1 MIVRLAAWSVVIVVV
16 TILSWMA
23 IVDAAVFEV
32 EKRQREV
39 NNRYGTNTLP
49 PS

>member
-16 TILSWMA
+16 TLLSWMV

-32 EKRQREV
+32 EKRQAEV
-39 NNRYGTNTLP
+39 NSRNATSTIP
-49 PS
+49 

>member
-1 MIVRLAAWSVVIVVV
+1 MAVVI
-16 TILSWMA
+16 ILGWMA

-39 NNRYGTNTLP
+39 NKRYATGTILH
-49 PS
+49 

>member
-32 EKRQREV
+32 EKRQTEV
-39 NNRYGTNTLP
+39 NSRYGTSSIP
-49 PS
+49 

>member
-1 MIVRLAAWSVVIVVV
+1 MMRDVAAAVVIVVV

-32 EKRQREV
+32 ERRQWEV
-39 NNRYGTNTLP
+39 DNRYGTSSIP
-49 PS
+49 

>member
-16 TILSWMA
+16 TLLSWMA

-32 EKRQREV
+32 DKRQAEV
-39 NNRYGTNTLP
+39 NNRYGTSSIP
-49 PS
+49 

>member
-16 TILSWMA
+16 TLLSWMV

-32 EKRQREV
+32 EKRQGEV
-39 NNRYGTNTLP
+39 NNRYATDTSIP
-49 PS
+49 

>member
-1 MIVRLAAWSVVIVVV
+1 MIRGVAAAVVIVVV
-16 TILSWMA
+16 TLLSWMV

-39 NNRYGTNTLP
+39 NSRNATSTIP
-49 PS
+49 

>member
-32 EKRQREV
+32 ERRQAEV
-39 NNRYGTNTLP
+39 NNRYGTSSIP
-49 PS
+49 

>member
-16 TILSWMA
+16 IILSWMA

-39 NNRYGTNTLP
+39 NSRNATSTIP
-49 PS
+49 

>member
-16 TILSWMA
+16 VILSWMV

-32 EKRQREV
+32 EKRQAEV
-39 NNRYGTNTLP
+39 ENRYGTNSIP
-49 PS
+49 

>member
-16 TILSWMA
+16 TLLSWMA

-32 EKRQREV
+32 EKRQGEV
-39 NNRYGTNTLP
+39 NNRYATDTSIP
-49 PS
+49 

>member
-1 MIVRLAAWSVVIVVV
+1 MMRDVAAAVVIVVV

-32 EKRQREV
+32 ERRQWEV
-39 NNRYGTNTLP
+39 DNRYGTSTIP
-49 PS
+49 

>member
-16 TILSWMA
+16 TLLSWMV

-32 EKRQREV
+32 ERRQGEV
-39 NNRYGTNTLP
+39 DNRYGTNAIP
-49 PS
+49 

>member
-1 MIVRLAAWSVVIVVV
+1 MIVRLVTWSVVIVVV
-16 TILSWMA
+16 IILSWMA

-39 NNRYGTNTLP
+39 NSRNATSTSIP
-49 PS
+49 